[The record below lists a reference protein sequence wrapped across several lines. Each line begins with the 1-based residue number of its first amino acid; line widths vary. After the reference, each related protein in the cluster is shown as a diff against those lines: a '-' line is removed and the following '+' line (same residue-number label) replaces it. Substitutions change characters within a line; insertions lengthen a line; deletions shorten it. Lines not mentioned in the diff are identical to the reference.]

1 MAERVTILL
10 VEDNPGDERL
20 LMEVVKD
27 AGTLALSVEIRRDL
41 ESALKSA
48 EALHPDI
55 VLLDLNLPDSKG
67 LFTFLRFRQSLPRLP
82 VVVLTG
88 IEDEEL
94 GVQAVKEGAEDFLTK
109 ADLSPRLLARSVR
122 YAIERHDLR
131 KRLQYC
137 ASHDALTGVFNRQYF
152 KEMIEVELA
161 RSRRYQH
168 AIGILMLDIDGF
180 KAVNDQIG
188 HEAGDRVLRAVADF
202 LVREM
207 RTVDT
212 VIRYG
217 GDEFL
222 LILPETGQ
230 GVEGAAQRLREA
242 SAAGLRDVHEDLEEG
257 VSVSIGA
264 SYWEEGRQITLD
276 EAIAEAD
283 QRMYA
288 RKRAK
293 RS

>member
-27 AGTLALSVEIRRDL
+27 AGTLALHVEIRRDL
-41 ESALKSA
+41 ESALSTA
-48 EALHPDI
+48 EALRPDI
-55 VLLDLNLPDSKG
+55 VLLDLNLPDSRG

-88 IEDEEL
+88 IEDEDL
-94 GVQAVKEGAEDFLTK
+94 GVLAVKEGAEDFLTK
-109 ADLSPRLLARSVR
+109 ADLSPRLLARSIR

-152 KEMIEVELA
+152 AEMIEVELA

-168 AIGILMLDIDGF
+168 AIGVLMVDIDGF
-180 KAVNDQIG
+180 KQVNDRIG
-188 HEAGDRVLRAVADF
+188 HDAGDQVLRAVADF
-202 LVREM
+202 LVREL

-212 VIRYG
+212 AIRYG

-230 GVEGAAQRLREA
+230 GAKDAALRLQKA
-242 SAAGLRDVHEDLEEG
+242 SEQALRTVHADLDEG
-257 VSVSIGA
+257 VTISIGA
-264 SYWEEGRQITLD
+264 SYWEEDRGLTID
-276 EAIAEAD
+276 EVISEAD
-283 QRMYA
+283 RSMYES
-288 RKRAK
+288 KRAK
-293 RS
+293 S